1 MIRRWYRRARWV
13 VLGEV
18 AKAVEE
24 YESAADAIAMPVF
37 GCAATMLLWIGTIE
51 LGAYTAGGPIVSSAA
66 QFSAAVIAGIFTA
79 QMAVQVCASVVYATQ
94 TTELPAGQEVVTRE

>member
-37 GCAATMLLWIGTIE
+37 GCAATMLLWIGTLEI
-51 LGAYTAGGPIVSSAA
+51 GAYTVGGPIASSIA
-66 QFSAAVIAGIFTA
+66 QFGAAVIAGTSTA
-79 QMAVQVCASVVYATQ
+79 VTAVSICASVVYATER
-94 TTELPAGQEVVTRE
+94 TELPANEEVVTRE